1 MKNIIAQNNAIA
13 IIAAPSAAPLASLGN
28 LLKDYHKADGAFEN
42 AQRVRVRCI
51 TAFADTCKAMGWN
64 DLSAI
69 KPKGQHRVE
78 LMQVAA
84 ESILPAKALAAFNSD
99 MAAYKTGADGKRIYS
114 AKHNAGTIVA
124 NFLAR
129 LIVAA
134 EAMMANAPQGEGEGE
149 GEGEGKGNG
158 ANANKAKGLAE
169 YMATTFADMIKRNG
183 NDARKETPTG
193 KAHGDIKVALDAAAK
208 TIAALLK

>member
-1 MKNIIAQNNAIA
+1 MKNAIAQNTAIA
-13 IIAAPSAAPLASLGN
+13 IVAAPAAPMAALGD
-28 LLKDYHKADGAFEN
+28 LLKAYHKADMAFEN
-42 AQRVRVRCI
+42 TQRVRVRCI
-51 TAFADTCKAMGWN
+51 AAFADTCKAMGWD
-64 DLSAI
+64 DLSAL
-69 KPKGQHRVE
+69 KPKGQHRAE
-78 LMQVAA
+78 LLQVAA

-134 EAMMANAPQGEGEGE
+134 EATMANAAKGE

-183 NDARKETPTG
+183 NDARKEIPTG
-193 KAHGDIKVALDAAAK
+193 KAHSEVKAALEAAAK